1 MSLLKPY
8 NPLAIPNAFIRGEI
22 DAASLWQPNTYN
34 TIIAMKELGRPYTH
48 FKNTGF
54 HTSEVILG
62 THKSTL
68 VKNSDQIKRL
78 LKTLK
83 EAEDFLVNNPE
94 TAHKIIAEK
103 MKISGPEI
111 QNIFEQIQPRLAPIS
126 PSYLENIEMLSLW
139 IRENDT
145 EFTDK
150 NAPNYLDYIDNSYY
164 LDAFTK
170 NGSLLAIE

>member
-1 MSLLKPY
+1 
-8 NPLAIPNAFIRGEI
+8 
-22 DAASLWQPNTYN
+22 
-34 TIIAMKELGRPYTH
+34 
-48 FKNTGF
+48 
-54 HTSEVILG
+54 
-62 THKSTL
+62 
-68 VKNSDQIKRL
+68 
-78 LKTLK
+78 
-83 EAEDFLVNNPE
+83 
-94 TAHKIIAEK
+94 

-170 NGSLLAIE
+170 KR